1 MALVAVSLIIG
12 HTGLPSFA
20 EAATPRSVNRMT
32 TKGFEWQP
40 LELPREALGTGG
52 RYIVPNELNFFE
64 FSGDLKGMTGVLVA
78 VGTFRAL
85 FDAGAG
91 NFEEVYLLDSD
102 RDVNKFNNE
111 QLNLIARSKNRA
123 DYISQLFADPRV
135 GAVISMYD
143 SGNRS
148 LKSVQTYLK
157 SVLASVHRRDYPH
170 FFSEPSG
177 FLEVMADILVTEE
190 SYRNSFLGS
199 DAHFNRLQDLVRKR
213 KIYVTPANLAG
224 GRVIDWLGNDL
235 EARGLSVSVLDV
247 SNSLEYI
254 RQDQKLRTYLKNILK
269 LPWTRD
275 AKVLSTDYG
284 GEITKNGFAWQYLSD
299 HYDSYILGIAAELG
313 DATYERT
320 SKILDLKSKVNFCD
334 AVWN

>member
-1 MALVAVSLIIG
+1 M
-12 HTGLPSFA
+12 
-20 EAATPRSVNRMT
+20 
-32 TKGFEWQP
+32 
-40 LELPREALGTGG
+40 
-52 RYIVPNELNFFE
+52 
-64 FSGDLKGMTGVLVA
+64 
-78 VGTFRAL
+78 